1 MTILVDIDGVIFN
14 TQETLLNFLNNRYDK
29 NYTIDDITSYD
40 WFDKTFKDPWSFME
54 KPEFWY
60 AVKTS
65 PDAVKYITKWIQ
77 EGYIVKIVT
86 ASHFHHGIFSKMS
99 KLKRDFGG
107 VIRDEDII
115 ICHDKSMILGTL
127 LIDDCFDNCNNFNSW
142 SIVYKQP
149 WNENYIE
156 KNRVFNPILFKTNN
170 WELIEKMIKMVQ
182 KNYESYPH

>member
-77 EGYIVKIVT
+77 EGHIVKIVT

-115 ICHDKSMILGTL
+115 ICHDKSMVRGDL
-127 LIDDCFDNCNNFNSW
+127 LIDDNFNNCKQFGTIETQQSILYSQSW
-142 SIVYKQP
+142 NIDQFL
-149 WNENYIE
+149 NEDEIGNMVSYNTWSGIDAYVKFIE
-156 KNRVFNPILFKTNN
+156 I
-170 WELIEKMIKMVQ
+170 
-182 KNYESYPH
+182 